1 MLEGY
6 LSTLF
11 LISSIYGYS
20 GFLKKILDQSKEI
33 FNIDYIYGLLF
44 LTIASLFL
52 NLFFPLKY
60 FSLFFLLIGF
70 ILF

>member
-20 GFLKKILDQSKEI
+20 GFLKKILDQPKEI

-52 NLFFPLKY
+52 NLFSTKSTFLY
-60 FSLFFLLIGF
+60 FFY
-70 ILF
+70 

>member
-11 LISSIYGYS
+11 LIGSIYGFS
-20 GFLKKILDQSKEI
+20 GFLKKILGQSKEI

-44 LTIASLFL
+44 LTIISLFL
-52 NLFFPLKY
+52 NLFL
-60 FSLFFLLIGF
+60 
-70 ILF
+70 